1 MTYDLIKKKGIK
13 TMKKLFSKLGSLL
26 LAAAILMSLV
36 PAALAD
42 NVAVRAISARTITVN
57 EIAQG
62 DTVKAYRL
70 VKYADASY
78 NSFQF
83 YSDFGT
89 FLDHFASG
97 TATPMS
103 KEAYLATMSA
113 EGIAN
118 VLGTYAAAALAGH
131 VGYTLPTDASEV
143 VSATAGADEKATLSL
158 QPGYYLLLVE
168 TTVNNSKI
176 YKAMSV
182 FMRVKGDDVRVYAGG
197 TDVTLDPQ
205 MTAKHAN
212 APAIHKQVKDESGVG
227 ATWKSSAAANVGDDL
242 EYYVHLEIP
251 AYSGVHNLPTLTLK
265 DTLSGAQYVPGSAK
279 VYQTV
284 NPVDKEIANAIKTST
299 VGNYENGTQEL
310 TFELDYSE
318 LTSSVGTVDVYI
330 VYHATLMPEAVSADK
345 QVNPAD
351 PGNSTVFNYAENSAV
366 LTYVTDLEPSNVKTT
381 DPSATRVSTFSLKL
395 TKIDTEGDP
404 LSGAGFTFY
413 RSEADLTNESAAG
426 IKFVKDGVYYRP
438 ATADE
443 IAADTGVVTEV
454 PADFLIKGLNVGVYY
469 MEETTVPG
477 GYYAPKGGFK
487 VDLTGERTAEAITGL
502 LANSST
508 MTELNNSDRLLLG
521 GSALDTANVNQLD
534 VTLKNSTTPIL
545 PTTGGMGTALFTIG
559 GVALMAAAAAIVILR
574 RKRGE

>member
-70 VKYADASY
+70 VKYADTSY

-83 YSDFGT
+83 YSDFGA
-89 FLDHFASG
+89 FLDHFATS

-118 VLGTYAAAALAGH
+118 VLGAYAAAALAGH
-131 VGYTLPTDASEV
+131 VGYTLPTDPSEV

-212 APAIHKQVKDESGVG
+212 APAINKQVKDESGVG

-299 VGNYENGTQEL
+299 VGSYENGTQEL

-330 VYHATLMPEAVSADK
+330 VYRATLMPEAVSTDK
-345 QVNPAD
+345 KVNPAD
-351 PGNSTVFNYAENSAV
+351 PGDSTVFNYAENSAV

-381 DPSATRVSTFSLKL
+381 DPSATRVYTFSLKL
-395 TKIDTEGDP
+395 TKIDTEGDA

-413 RSEADLTNESAAG
+413 RSEADLTNESAVG
-426 IKFVKDGVYYRP
+426 IKFVKDGGYYRP

-443 IAADTGVVTEV
+443 IAAGTGVVTEV

-487 VDLTGERTAEAITGL
+487 VDLTGERTADAITGL
-502 LANSST
+502 LANGST

>member
-1 MTYDLIKKKGIK
+1 MTYDIIKKKGIK

-42 NVAVRAISARTITVN
+42 NVAVRAIGARTITVN

-89 FLDHFASG
+89 FLDHFATSA
-97 TATPMS
+97 ATPMT

-118 VLGTYAAAALAGH
+118 VLGTYAAAALAGYPD
-131 VGYTLPTDASEV
+131 YTLPTDANEV
-143 VSATAGADEKATLSL
+143 VSATAGTDEKATLSL

-168 TTVNNSKI
+168 TKVNNSKI

-182 FMRVKGDDVRVYAGG
+182 FMRVKGDDVHVYAGG
-197 TDVTLDPQ
+197 TDVTNDPQ

-265 DTLSGAQYVPGSAK
+265 DTLTGGRYVADTVK
-279 VYQTV
+279 VYKGSITTATEV
-284 NPVDKEIANAIKTST
+284 PKAIKTST
-299 VGNYENGTQEL
+299 VGSYENGTQTL

-345 QVNPAD
+345 QVNPGD
-351 PGNSTVFNYAENSAV
+351 STVFNYAENSAV
-366 LTYVTDLEPSNVKTT
+366 LTYATDLEPDNFKTT
-381 DPSATRVSTFSLKL
+381 DPSATRVYTFSLKL
-395 TKIDTEGDP
+395 TKIDTEGDA

-413 RSEADLTNESAAG
+413 RSEADLTDESATG

-443 IAADTGVVTEV
+443 ITAGTGVVTEV

-502 LANSST
+502 LANGCA
-508 MTELNNSDRLLLG
+508 MTELNGSDRLLLG

>member
-42 NVAVRAISARTITVN
+42 NVAVRAIGAHAITVN

-83 YSDFGT
+83 YDDFGT
-89 FLDHFASG
+89 FLGNFAGSM
-97 TATPMS
+97 T

-118 VLGTYAAAALAGH
+118 VLGAYAAAALAGH

-168 TTVNNSKI
+168 TKVNNSKI

-182 FMRVKGDDVRVYAGG
+182 FMRVKGDDVHVYAGG
-197 TDVTLDPQ
+197 TDVTNDPQ

-212 APAIHKQVKDESGVG
+212 APAINKQVKDESGVG

-251 AYSGVHNLPTLTLK
+251 AYSGVHNLPTLTL
-265 DTLSGAQYVPGSAK
+265 
-279 VYQTV
+279 
-284 NPVDKEIANAIKTST
+284 
-299 VGNYENGTQEL
+299 
-310 TFELDYSE
+310 
-318 LTSSVGTVDVYI
+318 
-330 VYHATLMPEAVSADK
+330 
-345 QVNPAD
+345 
-351 PGNSTVFNYAENSAV
+351 
-366 LTYVTDLEPSNVKTT
+366 
-381 DPSATRVSTFSLKL
+381 
-395 TKIDTEGDP
+395 
-404 LSGAGFTFY
+404 
-413 RSEADLTNESAAG
+413 
-426 IKFVKDGVYYRP
+426 
-438 ATADE
+438 
-443 IAADTGVVTEV
+443 
-454 PADFLIKGLNVGVYY
+454 
-469 MEETTVPG
+469 
-477 GYYAPKGGFK
+477 
-487 VDLTGERTAEAITGL
+487 
-502 LANSST
+502 
-508 MTELNNSDRLLLG
+508 
-521 GSALDTANVNQLD
+521 
-534 VTLKNSTTPIL
+534 
-545 PTTGGMGTALFTIG
+545 
-559 GVALMAAAAAIVILR
+559 
-574 RKRGE
+574 

>member
-1 MTYDLIKKKGIK
+1 
-13 TMKKLFSKLGSLL
+13 MKKLFSKLGSLL

-42 NVAVRAISARTITVN
+42 NVAVRAIGARTITVN

-89 FLDHFASG
+89 FLDHFATSA
-97 TATPMS
+97 ATPMT

-118 VLGTYAAAALAGH
+118 VLGTYAAAALAGYPN
-131 VGYTLPTDASEV
+131 YTLPTDANEV
-143 VSATAGADEKATLSL
+143 VSATAGTDEKATLSL

-197 TDVTLDPQ
+197 TDVTLNPQ

-265 DTLSGAQYVPGSAK
+265 DTLTGGRYVADSVK
-279 VYQTV
+279 VYKGSITTATEV
-284 NPVDKEIANAIKTST
+284 PNAIKTPT

-345 QVNPAD
+345 QVNPGD
-351 PGNSTVFNYAENSAV
+351 STVFNYAENSAV
-366 LTYVTDLEPSNVKTT
+366 LTYATDLEPGNVKTT
-381 DPSATRVSTFSLKL
+381 DPSATRVYTFSLKL
-395 TKIDTEGDP
+395 TKIDTEGDA

-413 RSEADLTNESAAG
+413 RSVADLTDESATG
-426 IKFVKDGVYYRP
+426 IKFVKDGGYYRP

-443 IAADTGVVTEV
+443 IAAGTGVVTEV

-487 VDLTGERTAEAITGL
+487 VDLTGERTADAITGL
-502 LANSST
+502 LANGST
-508 MTELNNSDRLLLG
+508 MTELNDSDRLLLG
-521 GSALDTANVNQLD
+521 GSVLDTANVNQLD

>member
-1 MTYDLIKKKGIK
+1 MT
-13 TMKKLFSKLGSLL
+13 
-26 LAAAILMSLV
+26 
-36 PAALAD
+36 
-42 NVAVRAISARTITVN
+42 
-57 EIAQG
+57 
-62 DTVKAYRL
+62 
-70 VKYADASY
+70 
-78 NSFQF
+78 
-83 YSDFGT
+83 
-89 FLDHFASG
+89 
-97 TATPMS
+97 

-118 VLGTYAAAALAGH
+118 VLGAYAAAALAGH
-131 VGYTLPTDASEV
+131 VGYTLPTDANEV

-168 TTVNNSKI
+168 TKVNNSKI

-182 FMRVKGDDVRVYAGG
+182 FMRVKGDDVHVYAGG
-197 TDVTLDPQ
+197 TDVTNDPQ

-212 APAIHKQVKDESGVG
+212 APAIHKQVKDKSGVG

-265 DTLSGAQYVPGSAK
+265 DTLTGGRYVADSVKVYKGSITTATEVPG
-279 VYQTV
+279 
-284 NPVDKEIANAIKTST
+284 AIKNST

-366 LTYVTDLEPSNVKTT
+366 LTYVTDLEPGNVKTT
-381 DPSATRVSTFSLKL
+381 DPSATRVYTFSLKL
-395 TKIDTEGDP
+395 TKIDTEGDA

-413 RSEADLTNESAAG
+413 RSEADLTDESATG
-426 IKFVKDGVYYRP
+426 IKFVKDGGYYRP

-443 IAADTGVVTEV
+443 IAAGTGVVTEV

-487 VDLTGERTAEAITGL
+487 VDLTGERTADAITGL
-502 LANSST
+502 LANGST
-508 MTELNNSDRLLLG
+508 MTELNDSDRLLLG

>member
-1 MTYDLIKKKGIK
+1 
-13 TMKKLFSKLGSLL
+13 MKKLFSKLGSLL

-42 NVAVRAISARTITVN
+42 NVAVRAIGARTITVN

-83 YSDFGT
+83 YPDFGT
-89 FLDHFASG
+89 FLHNFTTSA
-97 TATPMS
+97 ATPMT

-118 VLGTYAAAALAGH
+118 VLGTYAAAALANYP
-131 VGYTLPTDASEV
+131 GYTLPTEASEV

-182 FMRVKGDDVRVYAGG
+182 FMRVKGDDVHVYAGG
-197 TDVTLDPQ
+197 TDVTDDPQ

-212 APAIHKQVKDESGVG
+212 APAIHKQVKDKSGVG

-265 DTLSGAQYVPGSAK
+265 DTLTGGRYVADSVK
-279 VYQTV
+279 VYKGSITTATEV
-284 NPVDKEIANAIKTST
+284 PNAIKTPT

-345 QVNPAD
+345 QVNPGD
-351 PGNSTVFNYAENSAV
+351 STVFNYAENSAV
-366 LTYVTDLEPSNVKTT
+366 LTYATDLEPDNFKTT
-381 DPSATRVSTFSLKL
+381 DPSATRVYTFSLKL
-395 TKIDTEGDP
+395 TKIDTEGDA

-413 RSEADLTNESAAG
+413 RSEADLTDESATG
-426 IKFVKDGVYYRP
+426 IKFVKDGGYYRP

-443 IAADTGVVTEV
+443 IAAGTGVVTEV

-487 VDLTGERTAEAITGL
+487 VDLTGERTADAITGL
-502 LANSST
+502 LANGST
-508 MTELNNSDRLLLG
+508 MTELNDSDRLLLG

>member
-1 MTYDLIKKKGIK
+1 
-13 TMKKLFSKLGSLL
+13 MKKLFSKLGSLL

-42 NVAVRAISARTITVN
+42 NVAVRAIGARTITVN

-89 FLDHFASG
+89 FLDHFATSA
-97 TATPMS
+97 ATPMT

-118 VLGTYAAAALAGH
+118 VLGTYAAAALAGYPN
-131 VGYTLPTDASEV
+131 YTLPTDANEV
-143 VSATAGADEKATLSL
+143 VSATAGTDEKATLSL

-197 TDVTLDPQ
+197 TDVTDDPQ

-265 DTLSGAQYVPGSAK
+265 DTLTGGRYVADSVK
-279 VYQTV
+279 VYKGSITTATEV
-284 NPVDKEIANAIKTST
+284 PNAIKTPT

-345 QVNPAD
+345 QVNPGD
-351 PGNSTVFNYAENSAV
+351 STVFNYAENSAV
-366 LTYVTDLEPSNVKTT
+366 LTYATDLEPDNFKTT
-381 DPSATRVSTFSLKL
+381 DPSATRVYTFSLKL
-395 TKIDTEGDP
+395 TKIDTEGDA

-413 RSEADLTNESAAG
+413 RSEADLTNESAVG
-426 IKFVKDGVYYRP
+426 IKFVKDGGYYRP

-443 IAADTGVVTEV
+443 IAAGTGVVTEV

-487 VDLTGERTAEAITGL
+487 VDLTGERTADAITGL
-502 LANSST
+502 LANGST

>member
-1 MTYDLIKKKGIK
+1 
-13 TMKKLFSKLGSLL
+13 MKKLFSKLGSLL

-42 NVAVRAISARTITVN
+42 NVAVRAIGAHAITVN

-83 YSDFGT
+83 YPDFGT
-89 FLDHFASG
+89 FLGNFAG
-97 TATPMS
+97 GMT
-103 KEAYLATMSA
+103 KEAYLATMTA

-131 VGYTLPTDASEV
+131 VGYTLPTEASEV

-168 TTVNNSKI
+168 TKVNNSKI

-182 FMRVKGDDVRVYAGG
+182 FMRVKGDDVHVYAGG

-212 APAIHKQVKDESGVG
+212 APAIHKQVKDKSGVG

-265 DTLSGAQYVPGSAK
+265 DTLTGGRYVADSVK
-279 VYQTV
+279 VYKGSITTATEV
-284 NPVDKEIANAIKTST
+284 PNAIKNSD
-299 VGNYENGTQEL
+299 VGSYENGTQQL
-310 TFELDYSE
+310 TFELNYSE
-318 LTSSVGTVDVYI
+318 LTSSLGTVDVYI

-345 QVNPAD
+345 KVNPAD

-366 LTYVTDLEPSNVKTT
+366 LTYVTDLEPGNVKTT
-381 DPSATRVSTFSLKL
+381 DPIATRVYTFSLKL
-395 TKIDTEGDP
+395 TKIDTEGDA

-426 IKFVKDGVYYRP
+426 IKFVKDGGYYRP

-443 IAADTGVVTEV
+443 IAAGTGVVTEV

-502 LANSST
+502 LANGST
-508 MTELNNSDRLLLG
+508 MTELNDSDRLLLG

>member
-83 YSDFGT
+83 YSDFGA
-89 FLDHFASG
+89 FLDHFATS

-182 FMRVKGDDVRVYAGG
+182 FMRVKGDDVHVYAGG

-381 DPSATRVSTFSLKL
+381 DPSATRVYTFSLKL
-395 TKIDTEGDP
+395 TKIDTEGDA

-413 RSEADLTNESAAG
+413 RSEADLTNESAVG
-426 IKFVKDGVYYRP
+426 IKFVKDGGYYRP

-443 IAADTGVVTEV
+443 IAAGTGVVTEV

-502 LANSST
+502 LANGST

>member
-158 QPGYYLLLVE
+158 QPGYYLLVE

-227 ATWKSSAAANVGDDL
+227 ATWKSSAAANVGRF
-242 EYYVHLEIP
+242 
-251 AYSGVHNLPTLTLK
+251 S
-265 DTLSGAQYVPGSAK
+265 
-279 VYQTV
+279 
-284 NPVDKEIANAIKTST
+284 TS
-299 VGNYENGTQEL
+299 
-310 TFELDYSE
+310 
-318 LTSSVGTVDVYI
+318 
-330 VYHATLMPEAVSADK
+330 P
-345 QVNPAD
+345 P
-351 PGNSTVFNYAENSAV
+351 
-366 LTYVTDLEPSNVKTT
+366 
-381 DPSATRVSTFSLKL
+381 
-395 TKIDTEGDP
+395 
-404 LSGAGFTFY
+404 
-413 RSEADLTNESAAG
+413 
-426 IKFVKDGVYYRP
+426 
-438 ATADE
+438 
-443 IAADTGVVTEV
+443 
-454 PADFLIKGLNVGVYY
+454 
-469 MEETTVPG
+469 
-477 GYYAPKGGFK
+477 
-487 VDLTGERTAEAITGL
+487 
-502 LANSST
+502 
-508 MTELNNSDRLLLG
+508 
-521 GSALDTANVNQLD
+521 
-534 VTLKNSTTPIL
+534 
-545 PTTGGMGTALFTIG
+545 
-559 GVALMAAAAAIVILR
+559 
-574 RKRGE
+574 

>member
-83 YSDFGT
+83 YSDFGA
-89 FLDHFASG
+89 FLDHFATS

-131 VGYTLPTDASEV
+131 SGYTLPTDASEV

-182 FMRVKGDDVRVYAGG
+182 FMRVKGDDVHVYAGG

-212 APAIHKQVKDESGVG
+212 APAINKQVKDESGVG

-330 VYHATLMPEAVSADK
+330 VYHATLMPEAVSANK

-381 DPSATRVSTFSLKL
+381 DPSATRVYTFSLKL
-395 TKIDTEGDP
+395 TKIDTEGDA

-413 RSEADLTNESAAG
+413 RSEADLTNESAVG
-426 IKFVKDGVYYRP
+426 IKFVKDGGYYRP

>member
-83 YSDFGT
+83 YSDFGA
-89 FLDHFASG
+89 FLDHFATS

-182 FMRVKGDDVRVYAGG
+182 FMRVKGDDVHVYAGG

-299 VGNYENGTQEL
+299 VGNYENGTQTL

-381 DPSATRVSTFSLKL
+381 DPSATRVYTFSLKL
-395 TKIDTEGDP
+395 TKIDTEGDA

-413 RSEADLTNESAAG
+413 RSEADLTNESAVG
-426 IKFVKDGVYYRP
+426 IKFVKDGGYYRP
-438 ATADE
+438 ATDDE
-443 IAADTGVVTEV
+443 IAAGTGVVTEV

>member
-1 MTYDLIKKKGIK
+1 MTYDIIKKKGIK

-42 NVAVRAISARTITVN
+42 NVAVRAIGARTITVN

-89 FLDHFASG
+89 FLDHFATSA
-97 TATPMS
+97 ATPMT

-118 VLGTYAAAALAGH
+118 VLGTYAAAALAGYPD
-131 VGYTLPTDASEV
+131 YTLPTDANEV
-143 VSATAGADEKATLSL
+143 VSATAGTDEKATLSL

-168 TTVNNSKI
+168 TKVNNSKI

-182 FMRVKGDDVRVYAGG
+182 FMRVKGDDVHVYAGG
-197 TDVTLDPQ
+197 TDVTNDPQ

-265 DTLSGAQYVPGSAK
+265 DTLTGGRYVADTVK
-279 VYQTV
+279 VYKGSITTATEV
-284 NPVDKEIANAIKTST
+284 PKAIKTST
-299 VGNYENGTQEL
+299 VGSYENGTQTL

-345 QVNPAD
+345 QVNPGD
-351 PGNSTVFNYAENSAV
+351 STVFNYAENSAV
-366 LTYVTDLEPSNVKTT
+366 LTYATDLEPDNFKTT
-381 DPSATRVSTFSLKL
+381 DPSATRVYTFSLKL
-395 TKIDTEGDP
+395 TKIDTEGDA

-413 RSEADLTNESAAG
+413 RSEADLTDESATG

-443 IAADTGVVTEV
+443 ITAGTGVVTEV

-487 VDLTGERTAEAITGL
+487 VDLTGERTADAITGL
-502 LANSST
+502 LANGST
-508 MTELNNSDRLLLG
+508 MTELNDSDRLLLG
-521 GSALDTANVNQLD
+521 GSVLDTANVNQLD

>member
-1 MTYDLIKKKGIK
+1 MTYDIIKKKGIK

-36 PAALAD
+36 PATLAD

-57 EIAQG
+57 EISLG

-83 YSDFGT
+83 YPAFGT
-89 FLDHFASG
+89 FLHNFTTS

-118 VLGTYAAAALAGH
+118 VLGAYAAAALAGH
-131 VGYTLPTDASEV
+131 VGFTLPTEPSEV

-182 FMRVKGDDVRVYAGG
+182 FMRVKGNDVHVYAGG

-212 APAIHKQVKDESGVG
+212 APAINKQVKDESGVG

-265 DTLSGAQYVPGSAK
+265 DTLTGGRYVADSVKVYKGSITTATAVPG
-279 VYQTV
+279 
-284 NPVDKEIANAIKTST
+284 AIKTST
-299 VGNYENGTQEL
+299 VGNYENGTQTL

-330 VYHATLMPEAVSADK
+330 VYHATLMPEAVSVDK

-366 LTYVTDLEPSNVKTT
+366 LTYVTDLEPGNVKTT
-381 DPSATRVSTFSLKL
+381 DPSATRVYTFSLKL
-395 TKIDTEGDP
+395 TKIDTEGDA

-413 RSEADLTNESAAG
+413 RSVADLTNESAVG
-426 IKFVKDGVYYRP
+426 IKFVKDGGYYRP

-443 IAADTGVVTEV
+443 ITAGTGVVTEV

-502 LANSST
+502 LANGST
-508 MTELNNSDRLLLG
+508 MTELNDSDRLLLG
-521 GSALDTANVNQLD
+521 GSVLDTANVNQLD

>member
-1 MTYDLIKKKGIK
+1 
-13 TMKKLFSKLGSLL
+13 MKKLFSKLGSLL

-42 NVAVRAISARTITVN
+42 NVAVRAIGARTITVN

-118 VLGTYAAAALAGH
+118 VLGTYAAAALANYP
-131 VGYTLPTDASEV
+131 GYSLPKDAGEV
-143 VSATAGADEKATLSL
+143 VSAAAGADEKATLSL

-182 FMRVKGDDVRVYAGG
+182 FMRVKGDDVHVYAGG
-197 TDVTLDPQ
+197 TDVTDDPQ

-265 DTLSGAQYVPGSAK
+265 DTLTGGRYVADTVK
-279 VYQTV
+279 VYKGSITTATEV
-284 NPVDKEIANAIKTST
+284 PKAIKTST
-299 VGNYENGTQEL
+299 VGSYENGTQTL

-345 QVNPAD
+345 QVNPGD
-351 PGNSTVFNYAENSAV
+351 STVFNYAENSAV
-366 LTYVTDLEPSNVKTT
+366 LTYATDLEPDNFKIT
-381 DPSATRVSTFSLKL
+381 DPSTTRVYTFSLKL
-395 TKIDTEGDP
+395 TKIDTEGAA

-426 IKFVKDGVYYRP
+426 IKFVKDGGYYRP

-502 LANSST
+502 LANGCA
-508 MTELNNSDRLLLG
+508 MTELNGSDRLLLG

>member
-89 FLDHFASG
+89 FLDHFASS
-97 TATPMS
+97 TATPMT

-118 VLGTYAAAALAGH
+118 VLGGYASAALAGH

-182 FMRVKGDDVRVYAGG
+182 FMRVKGDDVHVYAGG

-381 DPSATRVSTFSLKL
+381 DPSATRVYTFSLKL
-395 TKIDTEGDP
+395 TKIDTEGDA

-413 RSEADLTNESAAG
+413 RSEADLTDESATG

-443 IAADTGVVTEV
+443 ITAGTGVVTEV

-502 LANSST
+502 LANGST